1 MKRPAIV
8 FHGAVRGGQLH
19 IKRKADFERMIRQM
33 EGSEVEL
40 VLRKHYKVRS
50 LSQNAYYWG
59 VVVALLAEHCGY
71 DDPEEMHHAL
81 RHRFLLIHNDPIETL
96 HGKTSLQGARSTA
109 KLTTAEF
116 SEYMEQAR
124 RLAAEMGVV
133 IPSPGEIE

>member
-1 MKRPAIV
+1 MKQPAII

-19 IKRKADFERMIRQM
+19 IKRKAEFERTIRQM

-40 VLRKHYKVRS
+40 VLRKHRKGRS
-50 LSQNAYYWG
+50 LSQNSYYWG

-71 DDPEEMHHAL
+71 DPEEMHESL
-81 RHRFLLIHNDPIETL
+81 KFRFLRTHEDPVETL
-96 HGKTSLQGARSTA
+96 HGRTMLPTVQSTTT
-109 KLTTAEF
+109 LNTAEF
-116 SEYMEQAR
+116 SEYIEQAR